1 MNKKEPTN
9 TAIIIRD
16 KELIEK
22 VDKLKKL
29 FNYKTRSK
37 YINQLVNDRYD
48 LLFAPAITSIDIN
61 K

>member
-29 FNYKTRSK
+29 FNFKTRSK
-37 YINQLVNDRYD
+37 YIEQLVNDKYNAYRFD
-48 LLFAPAITSIDIN
+48 LEDT